1 MSIRGA
7 ERLRYPIEMAG
18 PVSAAD
24 YLEDRLGRQ
33 VRELRNAKG
42 VTLQTLADKTGLSV
56 GYLSQI
62 ERGRSQLSVAN
73 LMQIAAAL
81 DVHLNWFFQNPN
93 DARAEER
100 DIVVRGRN
108 RRRIRIS
115 GAGLTEELLLP
126 SLAGPLEVLMSVIEP
141 GGESG
146 EGYSHK
152 GDEAG
157 VVIEGELELWVGER
171 YFHLQAEDSFSFA
184 SSIPHRWRN
193 PGDVTTRVV
202 WVITPPSY

>member
-7 ERLRYPIEMAG
+7 ERLRYPIELAG
-18 PVSAAD
+18 PLSAAD

-33 VRELRNAKG
+33 VRELRKAKG
-42 VTLQTLADKTGLSV
+42 VTLQTLADETGLSV

-62 ERGRSQLSVAN
+62 ERGRSQLTVNN
-73 LMQIAAAL
+73 LMQIAGAL
-81 DVHLNWFFQNPN
+81 DVHLNWFFQNA
-93 DARAEER
+93 DRARDDER
-100 DIVVRGRN
+100 DVVVRRRN

-115 GAGLTEELLLP
+115 GAGLTEELLTP
-126 SLAGPLEVLMSVIEP
+126 SLAGPLEMLMSVIEP

-146 EGYSHK
+146 ENYSHK

-171 YFHLQAEDSFSFA
+171 HFRLETGDSFSFA
-184 SSIPHRWRN
+184 SSTPHRWRN
-193 PGDVTTRVV
+193 PGEVTTRVV
-202 WVITPPSY
+202 WTITPPSY